1 MKKLIALSLLAVVLV
16 VVCVLVFGQGK
27 NSYHGIRIIFEDDT
41 PAEYIEDII
50 KRYSPDE
57 SFNDFPRYVRLT
69 YFHKSERKVK
79 ELINQIVDEEY
90 VIVAYHVLVVGA
102 SALDYPK

>member
-1 MKKLIALSLLAVVLV
+1 MKKLMALSLLVVVLV

-27 NSYHGIRIIFEDDT
+27 NSYHGIYITFEVDT
-41 PAEYIEDII
+41 PAEHIEDII
-50 KRYSPDE
+50 ERYSPDE

-79 ELINQIVDEEY
+79 ELINQIMDEEY
-90 VIVAYHVLVVGA
+90 VIVASYTLVSA
-102 SALDYPK
+102 AALDYPK